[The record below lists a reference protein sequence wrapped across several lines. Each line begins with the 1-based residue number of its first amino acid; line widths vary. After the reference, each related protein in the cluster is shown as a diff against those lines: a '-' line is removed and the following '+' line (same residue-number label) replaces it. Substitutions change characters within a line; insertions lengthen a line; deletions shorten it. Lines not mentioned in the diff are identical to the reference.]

1 MSWRA
6 VVVGFDGSAV
16 ATHATRW
23 AALEAV
29 SRNCPLHVVRIVPP
43 SVHVGTSVPMAAEKD
58 ERLWRAY
65 ARELDAEAAACRSVY
80 LELDVRTAMVA
91 DGPVGER
98 LADYARSVGAGAVVV
113 GSHASISGSQ
123 QVRDSAGA
131 ELAAATPAP
140 VIAVRSV
147 PAGEGAARL
156 RVVAVCDDGA
166 TSARVLHA
174 AFDLAGRWD
183 ADLVVVHVQRR
194 AQGPV
199 RGVAAHVFRRQL
211 RGSEAQYRDVSA
223 RVSSVA
229 AQPIQAVLSV
239 AREAAVL
246 VVGDRGR
253 RLSHRLAAGTLSHA
267 ALHHARCS
275 VVLV

>member
-1 MSWRA
+1 M
-6 VVVGFDGSAV
+6 
-16 ATHATRW
+16 
-23 AALEAV
+23 EAV
-29 SRNCPLHVVRIVPP
+29 SRNCPLHVVRVVTP
-43 SVHVGTSVPMAAEKD
+43 SAHAGTSVPMPAEKD

-65 ARELDAEAAACRSVY
+65 TRELDAEAAACRSVY
-80 LELDVRTAMVA
+80 QGLDVRTAMVA
-91 DGPVGER
+91 DGPLGER
-98 LADYARSVGAGAVVV
+98 LAAYARGVRAGAVVV
-113 GSHASISGSQ
+113 GGHTSINGAHH
-123 QVRDSAGA
+123 VRDSAGA
-131 ELAAATPAP
+131 ELAAATPDP

-147 PAGEGAARL
+147 PAGEAAARL

-166 TSARVLHA
+166 TSARVLHS

-183 ADLVVVHVQRR
+183 ADLAVIHVERR
-194 AQGPV
+194 AHGSV

-211 RGSEAQYRDVSA
+211 RGCEALYLAVPA

-229 AQPIQAVLSV
+229 AQPVQAVLSV

-253 RLSHRLAAGTLSHA
+253 RLGHRLTAGTLSHT